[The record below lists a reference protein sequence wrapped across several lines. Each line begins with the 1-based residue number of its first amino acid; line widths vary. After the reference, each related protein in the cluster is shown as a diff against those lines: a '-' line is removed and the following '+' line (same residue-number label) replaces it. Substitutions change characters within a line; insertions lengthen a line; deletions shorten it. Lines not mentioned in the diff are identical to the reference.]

1 METGKNPQNKAL
13 TTGQIAQHCHV
24 THRAVLKWVA
34 SGKLKAYRTPGMHSR
49 VNVQDFLEFLQKYQI
64 PVPAEFN
71 STPVIKKVLIV
82 DDDRG
87 MVHSIQRALVLENKY
102 IIETAFDGF
111 EAGKKFAT
119 FKPDFMVMDIRMPG
133 MDGYQVCTSIR
144 KDAQNNH
151 IKILA
156 ISALNDPQEVKKI
169 LELGANDY
177 IEKPFGNETL
187 VRKIEQM
194 LR

>member
-1 METGKNPQNKAL
+1 MGTTRNGQHKAL

-49 VNVQDFLEFLQKYQI
+49 VNVEDFLEFLQKYQI

-71 STPVIKKVLIV
+71 SISVIKKILIV
-82 DDDRG
+82 DDDQG
-87 MVHSIQRALVLENKY
+87 IVHSVQRALVLENKY

-111 EAGKKFAT
+111 EAGRKFVT
-119 FKPDFMVMDIRMPG
+119 FKPDFMIMDIHMPG
-133 MDGYQVCTSIR
+133 MDGYQVCTNIR
-144 KDAQNNH
+144 KDPQNNK

-156 ISALNDPQEVKKI
+156 ISAMNDPQEIKKI
-169 LELGANDY
+169 LGLGANDY
-177 IEKPFGNETL
+177 IEKPFGNEVL
-187 VRKIEQM
+187 IKKIEQM